1 MAFLPALA
9 YIDPGS
15 GYIMLQVI
23 LAAIISST
31 VFFRN
36 AIKSVLTKIFGSK
49 AATDTDPDSS
59 ASETSSTGDQENKD
73 T

>member
-9 YIDPGS
+9 YVDPGS

-23 LAAIISST
+23 LAAIISCG

-36 AIKSVLTKIFGSK
+36 AIKSVFTKIFGSK
-49 AATDTDPDSS
+49 AATDADPDSS
-59 ASETSSTGDQENKD
+59 ASETSSAGEEENEE